1 MYAAS
6 LGSYGAIG
14 RYIDNQNTPS
24 MSSKSN
30 AMSDSCL
37 LG

>member
-14 RYIDNQNTPS
+14 RYIDNQNTLPRVRAKR
-24 MSSKSN
+24 SSSVV
-30 AMSDSCL
+30 
-37 LG
+37 